1 MKGHWLIFLFL
12 IFSCGQIGCQG
23 VASQELIVF
32 AASSLTDAFN
42 ELGRAFEA
50 NREGVRVLFNY
61 GGSSQLAT
69 QLNEG
74 GVADL
79 FASANGEQMVA
90 VINGGRVAPGRDLLF
105 LSNHLTIIV
114 PADNPANIQTLE
126 HLGQPNIQL
135 ILAVGG
141 VPIRQYTDQMVA
153 VMPPQFQEQFYANL
167 VSEEENVRQI
177 VAKVALGEADAGIV
191 YNSDVTPDVSGRVQ
205 QIAIPATQNI
215 IATYPIAPLANA
227 PHPELAQQF
236 IDFVLSPEGQTI
248 LRKWGFGPPPA
259 N

>member
-1 MKGHWLIFLFL
+1 MKGYWLVFLFF
-12 IFSCGQIGCQG
+12 IFGFGQMGCRG
-23 VASQELIVF
+23 MAAQELTIF
-32 AASSLTDAFN
+32 AASSLSDAFN

-50 NREGVRVLFNY
+50 KHEGVRVVFNY

-79 FASANGEQMVA
+79 FASANGDQMAVVIAGGQVA
-90 VINGGRVAPGRDLLF
+90 AGRDLLF

-114 PADNPANIQTLE
+114 PADNPANIQALE
-126 HLGQPNIQL
+126 DLGRPNIQL
-135 ILAVGG
+135 ILAIAG
-141 VPIRQYTDQMVA
+141 VPVRQYTDQMIA
-153 VMPPQFQEQFYANL
+153 AMPPHFQEQFYANL
-167 VSEEENVRQI
+167 VSEEENVRQ
-177 VAKVALGEADAGIV
+177 VAAKVALGEADAGIV
-191 YNSDVTPDVSGRVQ
+191 YVSDITPDISGRVQ
-205 QIAIPATQNI
+205 QIIIPDSQNI